1 MFAEAIGPMLLRI
14 VLRIRNVLLEMD
26 VLMDT
31 YASPSP
37 SVPVPHPHR
46 WFHPPVVR
54 RFAEVII
61 LMLLRVVVIILV
73 VPMEMDVRME

>member
-1 MFAEAIGPMLLRI
+1 MMRSLPFLYPYFETKYKNR
-14 VLRIRNVLLEMD
+14 D

-73 VPMEMDVRME
+73 VPMEM